1 MKSLVSFFD
10 GKIIHQRLGK
20 IKHNFINLHL
30 FLLINISKI
39 ESCNMP
45 SNFSKVSLFSINKF
59 NILSWHVKDHGN
71 RKNQKIEKLKEY
83 IVKLSKIKN
92 FDDIYLLCFPRI
104 LNFGFNPISIYFF
117 SYNKKII
124 HTVYEVK
131 NTFGDIHHY
140 ITNNKISKNKFHKKM
155 FVSPFFKNDGHYEI
169 LSKIRSKS
177 VFVKINYIVKD
188 NIKLKAFLNA
198 TAIKSNNIS
207 LLSVLIKNLVFP
219 GKVWINIHYQALK
232 LFLKKIKIEK
242 KPLENKVK
250 HTFAEKSLK

>member
-1 MKSLVSFFD
+1 MKNLINFCD

-20 IKHNFINLHL
+20 TKHKFKNLHL

-39 ESCNMP
+39 RSCDMP
-45 SNFSKVSLFSINKF
+45 SICNEFSLLSINRF
-59 NILSWHVKDHGN
+59 NILSWHINDHGN
-71 RKNQKIEKLKEY
+71 RNDKKIENLKEY
-83 IVKLSKIKN
+83 IIKLSKVKK

-117 SYNKKII
+117 SYNNQIT
-124 HTVYEVK
+124 HTIYEVK

-140 ITNNKISKNKFHKKM
+140 ITKNKVSKSRFHKRM
-155 FVSPFFKNDGHYEI
+155 FVSPFFKNDGYYEI
-169 LSKIRSKS
+169 WSRLKNKS
-177 VFVKINYIVKD
+177 VFLKINYIVKD

-198 TAIKSNNIS
+198 TIIKDNNLS
-207 LLSVLIKNLVFP
+207 LFAALIKNLIFP

-242 KPLENKVK
+242 KPLENKIK
-250 HTFAEKSLK
+250 NTFAEKS

>member
-1 MKSLVSFFD
+1 MKSLINFYD

-20 IKHNFINLHL
+20 TKHKFTNLHL

-39 ESCNMP
+39 RSCD
-45 SNFSKVSLFSINKF
+45 SQSILSGFSLLSINKF
-59 NILSWHVKDHGN
+59 NILSWHIKDHGN
-71 RKNQKIEKLKEY
+71 RNDNKIENLKEY
-83 IVKLSKIKN
+83 IIKLSKVKK

-117 SYNKKII
+117 SYNNQIT
-124 HTVYEVK
+124 HTIYEVK

-140 ITNNKISKNKFHKKM
+140 ITKNKVSKSKFHKRM
-155 FVSPFFKNDGHYEI
+155 FVSPFFKNDGYYEI
-169 LSKIRSKS
+169 WSRLKNKS
-177 VFVKINYIVKD
+177 VFLKINYIVKD

-198 TAIKSNNIS
+198 KIIKGNNLS
-207 LLSVLIKNLVFP
+207 LFAALIKNLIFP

-242 KPLENKVK
+242 KPLENKIK
-250 HTFAEKSLK
+250 NTFAEKS

>member
-1 MKSLVSFFD
+1 MKSLINFYD

-20 IKHNFINLHL
+20 TKHKFTNIHL

-39 ESCNMP
+39 KSCNIP
-45 SNFSKVSLFSINKF
+45 SICSKFSLLSINKF

-71 RKNQKIEKLKEY
+71 RNDKKIENLKEY
-83 IVKLSKIKN
+83 IIELSKIKKI
-92 FDDIYLLCFPRI
+92 DDIYLLCLPRI
-104 LNFGFNPISIYFF
+104 FNFGFNPISIYFF
-117 SYNKKII
+117 SYNNQIT
-124 HTVYEVK
+124 HTIYEVK

-140 ITNNKISKNKFHKKM
+140 ITKNKVSKSRFHKRM

-169 LSKIRSKS
+169 LSKFKSKS

-188 NIKLKAFLNA
+188 IIKLRAFLNA
-198 TAIKSNNIS
+198 RIIKGDNFS
-207 LLSVLIKNLVFP
+207 LFAALIKNLMFP

-242 KPLENKVK
+242 KPQENKIK
-250 HTFAEKSLK
+250 NTFAEKS

>member
-1 MKSLVSFFD
+1 MKSLINFYD

-20 IKHNFINLHL
+20 TKHKFTNLHL

-39 ESCNMP
+39 KSCNIP
-45 SNFSKVSLFSINKF
+45 SICSKFSLLSINKF

-71 RKNQKIEKLKEY
+71 RNDKKIENLKEY
-83 IVKLSKIKN
+83 IIELSKIKK

-104 LNFGFNPISIYFF
+104 FNFGFNPISIYFF
-117 SYNKKII
+117 SYNNQIT
-124 HTVYEVK
+124 HTIYEVK

-140 ITNNKISKNKFHKKM
+140 ITKNKVSKSRFHKRM
-155 FVSPFFKNDGHYEI
+155 FVSPFFKNDGYYEI
-169 LSKIRSKS
+169 LSRFKNKS

-188 NIKLKAFLNA
+188 IIKLRAFLNA
-198 TAIKSNNIS
+198 RIIKGNNFS
-207 LLSVLIKNLVFP
+207 LFAALIKNLMFP

-242 KPLENKVK
+242 KPQENKIK
-250 HTFAEKSLK
+250 NTFAEKS

>member
-1 MKSLVSFFD
+1 MKNLINFYD

-20 IKHNFINLHL
+20 KNHKFTNLHL

-39 ESCNMP
+39 RSFNMQ
-45 SNFSKVSLFSINKF
+45 SIFSRFSLLSINKF

-71 RKNQKIEKLKEY
+71 RNDKKIENLKKY
-83 IVKLSKIKN
+83 IIKLSKVKKI
-92 FDDIYLLCFPRI
+92 DDIYLLCLPRI

-117 SYNKKII
+117 SYNNKIT
-124 HTVYEVK
+124 HTIYEVK

-140 ITNNKISKNKFHKKM
+140 ITKNKVSKSRFHKRM
-155 FVSPFFKNDGHYEI
+155 FVSPFFKNDGDYEI
-169 LSKIRSKS
+169 WSRLTNKS
-177 VFVKINYIVKD
+177 VFLKINYIVKD

-198 TAIKSNNIS
+198 TIIKDDKVS
-207 LLSVLIKNLVFP
+207 LFAALIKNLIFP

-242 KPLENKVK
+242 KPLENKIK
-250 HTFAEKSLK
+250 NTFAEKS

>member
-1 MKSLVSFFD
+1 MKSLINFFN

-20 IKHNFINLHL
+20 IKHKFINLHL

-39 ESCNMP
+39 KS
-45 SNFSKVSLFSINKF
+45 SNSSSISSNIPFLSINEF

-71 RKNQKIEKLKEY
+71 QKNQKIEKLNEY
-83 IVKLSKIKN
+83 IIKMSKIKK

-117 SYNKKII
+117 SYNNKIT
-124 HTVYEVK
+124 HTIYEVK

-169 LSKIRSKS
+169 LSKIRKKS
-177 VFVKINYIVKD
+177 VFVKISYIVKD

-198 TAIKSNNIS
+198 TLIKSNNIS
-207 LLSVLIKNLVFP
+207 LLSALIKNLIFP

-250 HTFAEKSLK
+250 HTFAEKS

>member
-1 MKSLVSFFD
+1 MKSLINFCN

-20 IKHNFINLHL
+20 IKHKFINIHL

-39 ESCNMP
+39 KS
-45 SNFSKVSLFSINKF
+45 SNLSSISSNVSFLSINKF

-71 RKNQKIEKLKEY
+71 RKNQKIEKLNEY
-83 IVKLSKIKN
+83 IIRISKIKK

-104 LNFGFNPISIYFF
+104 FNFGFNPISIYFF
-117 SYNKKII
+117 SYNNQIT
-124 HTVYEVK
+124 HTIYEVK

-140 ITNNKISKNKFHKKM
+140 ITKNKFSKSRFQKKM

-169 LSKIRSKS
+169 LSKIRKKS
-177 VFVKINYIVKD
+177 VFVKIDYIVKD

-198 TAIKSNNIS
+198 TLIKSNNIS
-207 LLSVLIKNLVFP
+207 LLSALIKNLIFP

-250 HTFAEKSLK
+250 QTFSEKS

>member
-1 MKSLVSFFD
+1 MKSLINFYD

-20 IKHNFINLHL
+20 TKHKFTNLHL

-39 ESCNMP
+39 RSCDMQ
-45 SNFSKVSLFSINKF
+45 SICSKFSLLSINKF

-71 RKNQKIEKLKEY
+71 RNDKKIENLKEY
-83 IVKLSKIKN
+83 IIKLSKVKK

-117 SYNKKII
+117 SYNNKIT
-124 HTVYEVK
+124 HTIYEVK

-140 ITNNKISKNKFHKKM
+140 ITNNLVSKSRFNKRM

-169 LSKIRSKS
+169 LSRFKNKS
-177 VFVKINYIVKD
+177 VFVKIDYIVKN

-198 TAIKSNNIS
+198 TIIKNNNITVFF
-207 LLSVLIKNLVFP
+207 VLIKNLIFP

-250 HTFAEKSLK
+250 HTFVEKS